1 MHRVAMWLSFKKQPS
16 RNLVFPYK
24 AKSPTLKKII
34 TYDEDELWKEIDRI
48 LREDPDQ
55 KFTPGA
61 SLYDNLVHCADSTYF
76 ITPTTGMTIEEYM
89 VTKRFSVPLASNI
102 DDAEYERLV
111 IFSAIDEEY
120 NAIINEEQKK
130 KHGRQ
135 KVHN

>member
-1 MHRVAMWLSFKKQPS
+1 MHRVAMWFSFKKQPT

-34 TYDEDELWKEIDRI
+34 TYNEAELWEEIDRI
-48 LREDPDQ
+48 LLEDVDQ

-61 SLYDNLVHCADSTYF
+61 SLYYNLVHCADANYF
-76 ITPTTGMTIEEYM
+76 ITPTTGMHIEEYM
-89 VTKRFSVPLASNI
+89 VTKRFNVPIASNI

-120 NAIINEEQKK
+120 HAIITEEQKK
-130 KHGRQ
+130 KHG
-135 KVHN
+135 